1 MAEQDREP
9 RRQGGPLGRAG
20 AAFGLAVWLS
30 ACATSPPAPGASAV
44 YDPIEPVNRAVFEFN
59 RVVDGLLIK
68 PIAQLYGLVVPSPIR
83 TGVRN
88 FLANLRSPV
97 IFANDLL
104 QGETERAGTT
114 LGRFMINTTIG
125 LGGVLDPASALGRER
140 HDEDLGQTLAV
151 WGLGDGPYLVLPIL
165 GPSNL
170 RDLAGRLGD
179 RFANPLTYLD
189 DDSYWIAQTVGEG
202 VQARYDTLDVLD
214 DLERNSLDF
223 YAAVRAIYAQRRASD
238 IRNGALGVDDRS
250 YDAIFGDEDAAPAP

>member
-1 MAEQDREP
+1 MGRRDREP
-9 RRQGGPLGRAG
+9 RQQGGPRGRAG
-20 AAFGLAVWLS
+20 AALVLLLWLCG
-30 ACATSPPAPGASAV
+30 CATTPPSPSTV

-59 RVVDGLLIK
+59 RVVDGILIK
-68 PIAQLYGLVVPSPIR
+68 PIAELYGLVVPSPIR

-88 FLANLRSPV
+88 FLANLRSPI

-125 LGGVLDPASALGRER
+125 LGGVLDPATALGRER

-151 WGLGDGPYLVLPIL
+151 WGVGDGPYLVLPIL

-170 RDLAGRLGD
+170 RDLAGRIGD
-179 RFANPLTYLD
+179 RFANPLPYLD
-189 DDSYWIAQTVGEG
+189 DDSYWIAQAAGEG
-202 VQARYDTLDVLD
+202 VQARYDALDLLD

-223 YAAVRAIYAQRRASD
+223 YAAVRAIYAQRRAAD
-238 IRNGALGVDDRS
+238 IRNGRLSVDDQR
-250 YDAIFGDEDAAPAP
+250 YDEIFSDDEIAPAP

>member
-1 MAEQDREP
+1 M
-9 RRQGGPLGRAG
+9 GG
-20 AAFGLAVWLS
+20 GLAVALWLS
-30 ACATSPPAPGASAV
+30 GCATSAPGLEASSV

-88 FLANLRSPV
+88 FLANLRSPI

-104 QGETERAGTT
+104 QGETERAGET

-125 LGGVLDPASALGRER
+125 LGGVLDPATALGRER
-140 HDEDLGQTLAV
+140 HDEDFGQTLAV
-151 WGLGDGPYLVLPIL
+151 WGVGDGPYLVVPIL

-170 RDLAGRLGD
+170 RDFVGRLGD
-179 RFANPLTYLD
+179 RFANPLAYLD
-189 DDSYWIAQTVGEG
+189 DDTYWIAQAGGEG
-202 VQARYDTLDVLD
+202 VQARYDTLDLLD

-223 YAAVRAIYAQRRASD
+223 YAAVRAIYAQRRAAD
-238 IRNGALGVDDRS
+238 IRNGALTTDDRS
-250 YDAIFGDEDAAPAP
+250 YDEIFRDDETAPAP

>member
-1 MAEQDREP
+1 MARRDREP
-9 RRQGGPLGRAG
+9 RRQRGLRGRAG
-20 AAFGLAVWLS
+20 AACALVLWLG
-30 ACATSPPAPGASAV
+30 ACATTPPGPGASTV

-68 PIAQLYGLVVPSPIR
+68 PIAQLYGLIVPSPIR

-88 FLANLRSPV
+88 FLANLRSPI

-125 LGGVLDPASALGRER
+125 LGGVLDPATALGRER

-151 WGLGDGPYLVLPIL
+151 WGVGDGPYLVLPIL

-170 RDLAGRLGD
+170 RDFAGRLGD

-189 DDSYWIAQTVGEG
+189 DDTYWIAQAAGEG
-202 VQARYDTLDVLD
+202 VQARYDTLDLLD

-223 YAAVRAIYAQRRASD
+223 YAAVRAIYAQRRAAE
-238 IRNGALGVDDRS
+238 IRNGELGDDRS
-250 YDAIFGDEDAAPAP
+250 YDEIFGDDEPAPAP